1 MIFSYYLF
9 IAGSHA
15 MHATRLM
22 LKIIGYSEEKKNSP
36 FIYSSKGAKVPT
48 DFFNLLW
55 KRWGGGG
62 REGGGGEGGRGE
74 GRGWNRLGMETLET
88 FLGL

>member
-22 LKIIGYSEEKKNSP
+22 LKIIGYSEGKKIP
-36 FIYSSKGAKVPT
+36 HLFILQRVQKFPQIFLIYSERGEVEEEE
-48 DFFNLLW
+48 
-55 KRWGGGG
+55 
-62 REGGGGEGGRGE
+62 REGEEKEDEVKGGGEID
-74 GRGWNRLGMETLET
+74 
-88 FLGL
+88 

>member
-15 MHATRLM
+15 MHAARLM
-22 LKIIGYSEEKKNSP
+22 LKIIGYSEGKKIP
-36 FIYSSKGAKVPT
+36 HLFILQRVQKFPQIFLIYSERGEVEEEEKEGEEEEEEK
-48 DFFNLLW
+48 
-55 KRWGGGG
+55 GGGG

-74 GRGWNRLGMETLET
+74 GRG
-88 FLGL
+88 

>member
-22 LKIIGYSEEKKNSP
+22 LKIIGYSEGKKIP
-36 FIYSSKGAKVPT
+36 HLFILQRVHKFPQIFLIYSERGEVEEEEK
-48 DFFNLLW
+48 
-55 KRWGGGG
+55 
-62 REGGGGEGGRGE
+62 EGEEKEDEVKGGGEID
-74 GRGWNRLGMETLET
+74 
-88 FLGL
+88 

>member
-22 LKIIGYSEEKKNSP
+22 LKITGYSEGKKIP
-36 FIYSSKGAKVPT
+36 HLFILQRVQKFPQIFLIYSERGEVEEEE
-48 DFFNLLW
+48 
-55 KRWGGGG
+55 
-62 REGGGGEGGRGE
+62 REGEEKEDEVKGGGEID
-74 GRGWNRLGMETLET
+74 
-88 FLGL
+88 

>member
-22 LKIIGYSEEKKNSP
+22 LKIIGYSEGKKISHLFILQRVQKFP
-36 FIYSSKGAKVPT
+36 QIFLIYS
-48 DFFNLLW
+48 
-55 KRWGGGG
+55 
-62 REGGGGEGGRGE
+62 ERGE
-74 GRGWNRLGMETLET
+74 VEEEEKEGE
-88 FLGL
+88 

>member
-22 LKIIGYSEEKKNSP
+22 LKIIGYSEGKKIP
-36 FIYSSKGAKVPT
+36 HLFILQRVQKFPQIFLIYSERGEVEEEEK
-48 DFFNLLW
+48 
-55 KRWGGGG
+55 
-62 REGGGGEGGRGE
+62 EGEEKEDEVKGGGEID
-74 GRGWNRLGMETLET
+74 
-88 FLGL
+88 